1 MDPAGVRRFVVEPE
15 QEGLRLDNFLSA
27 LLPDHSRS
35 QIQRLIKDGRIRRS
49 YIGVGGQNITLP
61 RRLVRFYNLPVERGV
76 VVVSVESNSPAQRAG
91 VHEGDVIIGYGDNT
105 VASIDDLQRLM
116 TEEQVGSQSTL
127 TLIRRTE
134 QLKLAIVPEES
145 RSARK

>member
-1 MDPAGVRRFVVEPE
+1 M
-15 QEGLRLDNFLSA
+15 
-27 LLPDHSRS
+27 
-35 QIQRLIKDGRIRRS
+35 
-49 YIGVGGQNITLP
+49 
-61 RRLVRFYNLPVERGV
+61 
-76 VVVSVESNSPAQRAG
+76 VSIESNSPAQRAG

-134 QLKLAIVPEES
+134 QLKLTILPEES